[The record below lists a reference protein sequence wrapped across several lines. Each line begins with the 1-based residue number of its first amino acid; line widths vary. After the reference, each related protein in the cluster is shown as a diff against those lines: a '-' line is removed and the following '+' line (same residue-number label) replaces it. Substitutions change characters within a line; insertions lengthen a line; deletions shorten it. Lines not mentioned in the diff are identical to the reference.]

1 MPTAAKLVAALLY
14 AAVASFA
21 SDSIVPLFPEGT
33 DLGSFAIVN
42 TVIGGLTG
50 WLVMGRLAGE
60 GYGVAVAS
68 GLRTS
73 AVLVFYA
80 LLFHSIYEMLRQ
92 ATRMR
97 YDGVMEALTG
107 TVELM
112 GKYGLMVVTS
122 PVVMGIL
129 IAGGVLAALVV
140 EWAGR
145 RWR

>member
-14 AAVASFA
+14 AAVAWFA
-21 SDSIVPLFPEGT
+21 SDAIVPLFPEGT
-33 DLGSFAIVN
+33 DLGSFAMVN

-50 WLVMGRLAGE
+50 WLVMGGLAGE
-60 GYGVAVAS
+60 GYGLAVAS
-68 GLRTS
+68 GLRTT

-80 LLFHSIYEMLRQ
+80 LLFHAVYEMLHR

-97 YDGVMEALTG
+97 YDGVMEALTAV
-107 TVELM
+107 VELM

-129 IAGGVLAALVV
+129 IGGGVLAGLAV
-140 EWAGR
+140 EWAAR